1 MDLLAKLKQRTELV
15 CILILC
21 DQIPSQTIE
30 GERKLLRS
38 WVQKFFPDQVDL
50 YEMIYESR
58 FDRLISQFRT
68 TDETR

>member
-1 MDLLAKLKQRTELV
+1 MDLVAKLKQRTDLV

-21 DQIPSQTIE
+21 DQISRQTIE

-38 WVQKFFPDQVDL
+38 WVQKFFPDQIDL

-68 TDETR
+68 TDEQR